1 MSDGKVELELRMAT
15 QQFAAALEKAVSD
28 LKAKTGEIK
37 AEGNQTGQALDQ
49 AFRVLGI
56 KGVKAVEEE
65 IKQLQAALQT
75 VRESADVLP
84 ADKAAAVAAFN
95 ARLAELRGS
104 ASGAA
109 PAVQAVG
116 RETAS
121 AAEAM
126 SAAASKAVAWVAAI
140 AGINSALDV
149 GKKVVETGSEFQT
162 LGVRLENLLG
172 STQKATEAF
181 DMIKRLAITTPFE
194 VTALTESFVKLT
206 AFGMQPTE
214 AQMRALSDVAAN
226 LGGGTETLSRVTLAL
241 GQAWT
246 KSKLQGQEILQLAE
260 AGVPVWD
267 ALATATG
274 RSVPELQKMSEA
286 GQLGRDVIAKLI
298 DELGRM
304 NAGASDKLMRTYAGA
319 VSNAKD
325 ALAEFFGMVSRS
337 GVLDFL
343 TAKVQELLAEF
354 DRLKQSGEL
363 QAKAKAIADT
373 FVQIATGVESA
384 VKVAVQ
390 LGPVLL
396 KIVEVAAALK
406 AVSIA
411 STLYEA
417 TAAMVGLRG
426 AATGAAAAMT
436 AAAAET
442 RVAAAGMATAATQ
455 ATALTAILR
464 TLRAA
469 SGVGLAI
476 GIAEMVGEFFRA
488 KSAAEAGDR
497 AVAAMLAEKPNTGAK
512 RQTEEQKT
520 AAEEAAKAAVM
531 AEGATRDLVQSFDRA
546 REAGESV
553 ADALK
558 KVQQGLDFSSDGRL
572 ANSAKALQQLLDEG
586 KVSAEQ
592 FRESWSAA
600 LKGVDLA
607 EFAVRART
615 AFDATSE
622 GARLSQQAIDAG
634 LREAI
639 RRAGGDFDLIAGGM
653 GKAAQ
658 QAVQGV
664 DFIIDNLGRLKDQG
678 ADVAAALSLSF
689 KKAIDT
695 ADGQAALDALR
706 ARIEAVRGA
715 LGDKIA
721 DGLLDQ
727 AAQKARELRAA
738 MDGVTPGINS
748 VAEAMKTLGLKSREE
763 LSATAKHA
771 QEAYE
776 VIRQAGQQEGES
788 YEAWQARKTAAAR
801 AMIDAMVQANGG
813 VVNEAIRARA
823 AVEGIDLAMARA
835 GETAQRAIGGAAAG
849 AMREFA
855 GATDQANQKLLEQIR
870 LNDQARYGRPGEGA
884 KPPKP
889 GDKQDDYDPGYG
901 SPYSRPGEDPRNG
914 LGETKAEYDRKQA
927 LKGQNAV
934 DNTLIYALVRKL
946 DSGTLTEADRAL
958 VDAVKAAN
966 DQNLQLM
973 RDASPGL
980 LSTDFMRSI
989 QQQQVQVQRMIDFLN
1004 AKTSSA
1010 PAPAASPSFPPARA
1024 PEFAPVTAP
1033 APQQTRIATVH
1044 QVRIDGLSSSSS
1056 VINTASEA
1064 DVRAVVDALRAAS
1077 LRSSSR

>member
-37 AEGNQTGQALDQ
+37 AEGDQTGKALDQ

-65 IKQLQAALQT
+65 IKQLQTALKT
-75 VRESADVLP
+75 VRESADVMP

-116 RETAS
+116 RETTS

-126 SAAASKAVAWVAAI
+126 SAAASKAAAWIAAI

-214 AQMRALSDVAAN
+214 AQMRALSDVASN

-246 KSKLQGQEILQLAE
+246 KTKLEGQEILQLAE

-286 GQLGRDVIAKLI
+286 GLLGRDVISKLI

-304 NAGASDKLMRTYAGA
+304 NAGASDKLMNTYAGA

-325 ALAEFFGMVSRS
+325 ALAEFFDMVSRS

-363 QAKAKAIADT
+363 QVKAKAIADT
-373 FVQIATGVESA
+373 FVQIATGVEST
-384 VKVAVQ
+384 VKAAVQ

-411 STLYEA
+411 STFYEA
-417 TAAMVGLRG
+417 AAAMAGLRG

-436 AAAAET
+436 ATAAET
-442 RVAAAGMATAATQ
+442 QVAAAGMATAATQ

-464 TLRAA
+464 TLRAV

-476 GIAEMVGEFFRA
+476 GIGELVSEFFRA

-497 AVAAMLAEKPNTGAK
+497 AVASMLAEKPNTGAK
-512 RQTEEQKT
+512 RQTEEQKK
-520 AAEEAAKAAVM
+520 AAEEAAKAAVI
-531 AEGATRDLVQSFDRA
+531 AEGATRDLVQSFNRA
-546 REAGESV
+546 RESGESV

-572 ANSAKALQQLLDEG
+572 ANSAKALQQLLDDG
-586 KVSAEQ
+586 KISAEQ
-592 FRESWSAA
+592 FRDSWREA
-600 LKGVDLA
+600 LKDVDLA

-615 AFDATSE
+615 AFAATSD
-622 GARLSQQAIDAG
+622 GAKLSQQAIDAG

-639 RRAGGDFDLIAGGM
+639 RRAGGDFDVISGGM

-664 DFIIDNLGRLKDQG
+664 DLIIDNLGRLKAQG
-678 ADVAAALSLSF
+678 ADVAAALSFSF

-715 LGDKIA
+715 LGNKLA

-748 VAEAMKTLGLKSREE
+748 LAEAMKTLGLKSREE

-776 VIRQAGQQEGES
+776 VIKQAGQQEGES
-788 YEAWQARKTAAAR
+788 YEAWQARKAEAAR
-801 AMIDAMVQANGG
+801 KMVDALVQSNGG
-813 VVNEAIRARA
+813 VVSSEIRARA
-823 AVEGIDLAMARA
+823 EAEGVADALQRIGPAGERA
-835 GETAQRAIGGAAAG
+835 GEQAAAG
-849 AMREFA
+849 MAKLTQATRE
-855 GATDQANQKLLEQIR
+855 ANKALDEQEQRRKKLE
-870 LNDQARYGRPGEGA
+870 
-884 KPPKP
+884 
-889 GDKQDDYDPGYG
+889 
-901 SPYSRPGEDPRNG
+901 
-914 LGETKAEYDRKQA
+914 
-927 LKGQNAV
+927 GQNAV
-934 DNTLIYALVRKL
+934 DNTLIYKLVNKL
-946 DSGTLTEADRAL
+946 DSGTLSEADRAA
-958 VDAVKAAN
+958 VEAVKAAN
-966 DQNLQLM
+966 DQNLQLA
-973 RDASPGL
+973 RDASPAL

-989 QQQQVQVQRMIDFLN
+989 QRQQVQVQRMIDFLN

-1010 PAPAASPSFPPARA
+1010 PAPAASPSFSTAPAQ
-1024 PEFAPVTAP
+1024 EFAPAP
-1033 APQQTRIATVH
+1033 AQAPQQTRVATVH
-1044 QVRIDGLSSSSS
+1044 QVRIEGLSSSSS

-1064 DVRAVVDALRAAS
+1064 DARAVVDALRAAS

>member
-1 MSDGKVELELRMAT
+1 MAT
-15 QQFAAALEKAVSD
+15 QQFAAALDKAVAD

-37 AEGNQTGQALDQ
+37 AEGEQTGQALDQ

-65 IKQLQAALQT
+65 IKQLQAALKT

-116 RETAS
+116 RETTS

-126 SAAASKAVAWVAAI
+126 SAAASKAAAWVAAI

-149 GKKVVETGSEFQT
+149 GKKVVETGSEFQN
-162 LGVRLENLLG
+162 LQVRLENLLG
-172 STQKATEAF
+172 STQKAADAF

-214 AQMRALSDVAAN
+214 AQMRALSDIAAN

-246 KSKLQGQEILQLAE
+246 KTKLEGQEILQLAE

-267 ALATATG
+267 ALANATG

-286 GQLGRDVIAKLI
+286 GLLGRDVISKLI

-325 ALAEFFGMVSRS
+325 ALAEFFDMVSRS

-373 FVQIATGVESA
+373 FVQIATGIEST
-384 VKVAVQ
+384 VKAAVQ
-390 LGPVLL
+390 VGPVLL

-411 STLYEA
+411 STIYEA

-436 AAAAET
+436 ATAAET

-455 ATALTAILR
+455 ATVLTTILR
-464 TLRAA
+464 TLRMV

-476 GIAEMVGEFFRA
+476 GIGELVSEFFRA
-488 KSAAEAGDR
+488 KSAAEASDR
-497 AVAAMLAEKPNTGAK
+497 AVANMLAEKPNTGAK
-512 RQTEEQKT
+512 RQTEEQKK

-531 AEGATRDLVQSFDRA
+531 AEGATRDLVKSFDKA
-546 REAGESV
+546 RESGDSV
-553 ADALK
+553 AEALK

-572 ANSAKALQQLLDEG
+572 ANSTKALQQLLDQG
-586 KVSAEQ
+586 KITAEQ
-592 FRESWSAA
+592 FRDSWKEA
-600 LKGVDLA
+600 LKDVDLA

-615 AFDATSE
+615 AFDKTSE
-622 GARLSQQAIDAG
+622 GAKLAQQAIDAG
-634 LREAI
+634 LRESI
-639 RRAGGDFDLIAGGM
+639 RRAGGDFDVISGGM

-664 DFIIDNLGRLKDQG
+664 DFIIDNLDRLKAQG

-715 LGDKIA
+715 LGDKLA

-727 AAQKARELRAA
+727 AAQKARELKAA

-763 LSATAKHA
+763 LTATAKHA

-776 VIRQAGQQEGES
+776 FIKQAGQQEGES
-788 YEAWQARKTAAAR
+788 YEAWQARKSEAAR
-801 AMIDAMVQANGG
+801 RMVAAMVEANNG
-813 VVNEAIRARA
+813 VVSSEIQARA
-823 AVEGIDLAMARA
+823 EAEGVANALDKIGPAGERA
-835 GETAQRAIGGAAAG
+835 GTQAAAG
-849 AMREFA
+849 MGKLAQ
-855 GATDQANQKLLEQIR
+855 ATADANSQLQQQILMTER
-870 LNDQARYGRPGEGA
+870 LRYGRPGENA
-884 KPPKP
+884 QPPTGSNKS
-889 GDKQDDYDPGYG
+889 DYDPGYG
-901 SPYSRPGEDPRNG
+901 SPYSRPGDGPVNG
-914 LGETKAEYDRKQA
+914 LGETKEQYDRRHR
-927 LKGQNAV
+927 LEGQNAV
-934 DNTLIYALVRKL
+934 DNSLIFKL
-946 DSGTLTEADRAL
+946 EEKLNAGTLTEADRPL
-958 VDAVKAAN
+958 VEAVKAAVA
-966 DQNLQLM
+966 QNVQLE
-973 RDASPGL
+973 RGTSPGL
-980 LSTDFMRSI
+980 TTPEHEFSMLRQQVLVKRLTDFLDENVS
-989 QQQQVQVQRMIDFLN
+989 L
-1004 AKTSSA
+1004 T
-1010 PAPAASPSFPPARA
+1010 PAPAHTTA
-1024 PEFAPVTAP
+1024 PTTAP
-1033 APQQTRIATVH
+1033 APVPSPAPAPPPAPTPEPQQTRVATVH
-1044 QVRIDGLSSSSS
+1044 QVRIEGLSSSAS

-1064 DVRAVVDALRAAS
+1064 DARAVVEALRSAS
-1077 LRSSSR
+1077 LRSSR

>member
-15 QQFAAALEKAVSD
+15 QQFSAALEKAVSD

-37 AEGNQTGQALDQ
+37 AEGDQTGQALDQ

-56 KGVKAVEEE
+56 KGVQAVEDEV
-65 IKQLQAALQT
+65 KQLQAALKT

-84 ADKAAAVAAFN
+84 SDKAAAVAAFN

-104 ASGAA
+104 ASAAA

-116 RETAS
+116 RETTTAS
-121 AAEAM
+121 DAM
-126 SAAASKAVAWVAAI
+126 SEAASKAAAWVSAI
-140 AGINSALDV
+140 AGIGAALDV
-149 GKKVVETGSEFQT
+149 GKKVIETGSEFQT

-181 DMIKRLAITTPFE
+181 DMIKRLAIDTPFE

-214 AQMRALSDVAAN
+214 AQMRALSDVASN
-226 LGGGTETLSRVTLAL
+226 LGGGTESLSRVTLAL

-246 KSKLQGQEILQLAE
+246 KTKLEGQEILQLAE

-267 ALATATG
+267 ALANATG

-286 GQLGRDVIAKLI
+286 GLLGRDVISKLI

-325 ALAEFFGMVSRS
+325 ALAEFFDMVSRS

-354 DRLKQSGEL
+354 DRLKQSGAL
-363 QAKAKAIADT
+363 QAKARAIADT

-384 VKVAVQ
+384 MKAAVAF
-390 LGPVLL
+390 GPVML

-411 STLYEA
+411 STIYEA
-417 TAAMVGLRG
+417 TATMVGLRG

-436 AAAAET
+436 ATAAET
-442 RVAAAGMATAATQ
+442 QVAAAGMATAATQ
-455 ATALTAILR
+455 ATVLTAILR
-464 TLRAA
+464 TLRMV

-476 GIAEMVGEFFRA
+476 GVAELVGEFFRA

-512 RQTEEQKT
+512 RQTEEQKK

-531 AEGATRDLVQSFDRA
+531 AEGATRDLVKSFDRA
-546 REAGESV
+546 RESGESV

-558 KVQQGLDFSSDGRL
+558 KVQQGLDFTSNGRL
-572 ANSAKALQQLLDEG
+572 ANSTKALQQLLDQG
-586 KVSAEQ
+586 KISAEQ
-592 FRESWSAA
+592 FRESWKVA
-600 LKGVDLA
+600 LKDVDLA

-622 GARLSQQAIDAG
+622 GAKLSQQAIDAG

-639 RRAGGDFDLIAGGM
+639 RRAGGDFDVISGGM

-658 QAVQGV
+658 QTVQGV
-664 DFIIDNLGRLKDQG
+664 DLIIDNLGRLKAQG
-678 ADVAAALSLSF
+678 ADVSAALSFAF

-706 ARIEAVRGA
+706 ARIESVRGA
-715 LGDKIA
+715 LGNKLA

-727 AAQKARELRAA
+727 AAQKARELKAA
-738 MDGVTPGINS
+738 LDGVTPGINS

-771 QEAYE
+771 QEAYQ
-776 VIRQAGQQEGES
+776 VIKQAGQQEGES
-788 YEAWQARKTAAAR
+788 YEAWQARKSEAAR
-801 AMIDAMVQANGG
+801 KMVDALVQANGG
-813 VVNEAIRARA
+813 VVSSEIQAKA
-823 AVEGIDLAMARA
+823 AAEGVEDALNKIGPAGERA
-835 GETAQRAIGGAAAG
+835 GTQAADGMNKLTQAT
-849 AMREFA
+849 RE
-855 GATDQANQKLLEQIR
+855 ANQALDEQEQRRKKLE
-870 LNDQARYGRPGEGA
+870 
-884 KPPKP
+884 
-889 GDKQDDYDPGYG
+889 
-901 SPYSRPGEDPRNG
+901 
-914 LGETKAEYDRKQA
+914 
-927 LKGQNAV
+927 GQNAV
-934 DNTLIYALVRKL
+934 DNTLIYKLVNKL
-946 DSGTLTEADRAL
+946 DSGTLSEADRAA
-958 VDAVKAAN
+958 VEAVKAAN
-966 DQNLQLM
+966 DQNLQLT
-973 RDASPGL
+973 RDASPAL

-989 QQQQVQVQRMIDFLN
+989 QQQQVQVQRMTDFLAEKAPGAP
-1004 AKTSSA
+1004 AKTQAESTTTAQSS
-1010 PAPAASPSFPPARA
+1010 
-1024 PEFAPVTAP
+1024 E
-1033 APQQTRIATVH
+1033 PQQTRVATVH
-1044 QVRIDGLSSSSS
+1044 QVRIDGLGASQS
-1056 VINTASEA
+1056 VINTASESDA
-1064 DVRAVVDALRAAS
+1064 RAVVEALRTAS
-1077 LRSSSR
+1077 LRSSR

>member
-1 MSDGKVELELRMAT
+1 MSDGQVELELRMAT
-15 QQFAAALEKAVSD
+15 QQFLAALDTAVSN
-28 LKAKTGEIK
+28 LKARTGEIK
-37 AEGNQTGQALDQ
+37 AEGEQTGQALDQ
-49 AFRVLGI
+49 SFRVLGV
-56 KGVKAVEEE
+56 KGVNAVEEE
-65 IKQLQAALQT
+65 VQKLQAALKT
-75 VRESADVLP
+75 VRESSDVLP
-84 ADKAAAVAAFN
+84 ADKAASVAAFN

-109 PAVQAVG
+109 PAVRDVG
-116 RETAS
+116 RETTS
-121 AAEAM
+121 AADAM
-126 SAAASKAVAWVAAI
+126 SEAASKAAAWVSAI
-140 AGINSALDV
+140 AGIGAALDV
-149 GKKVVETGSEFQT
+149 GKKVIETGSEFQT
-162 LGVRLENLLG
+162 LQIRLENLLG
-172 STQKATEAF
+172 STQKATESF
-181 DMIKRLAITTPFE
+181 DMIKRLAIDTPFE

-214 AQMRALSDVAAN
+214 AQMRALSDIAAN
-226 LGGGTETLSRVTLAL
+226 LGGGTESLSRVTLAL

-246 KSKLQGQEILQLAE
+246 KTKLEGQEILQLAE

-267 ALATATG
+267 ALANATG

-286 GQLGRDVIAKLI
+286 GLLGRDVISKLI

-325 ALAEFFGMVSRS
+325 ALAEFFDMVSRS

-384 VKVAVQ
+384 VKAAVQ
-390 LGPVLL
+390 FGPVLL

-406 AVSIA
+406 AVSLA
-411 STLYEA
+411 STIYEA

-426 AATGAAAAMT
+426 AASGAAAAMT
-436 AAAAET
+436 ATAAET

-455 ATALTAILR
+455 ATVLTTILR
-464 TLRAA
+464 TLRMV

-476 GIAEMVGEFFRA
+476 GIGELVSEFFRA

-512 RQTEEQKT
+512 RQTEEQKK

-531 AEGATRDLVQSFDRA
+531 AEGATRDLVKSFDSA

-558 KVQQGLDFSSDGRL
+558 KVQQGLDFTSDGRM
-572 ANSAKALQQLLDEG
+572 ANSTKALQQLLDQG
-586 KVSAEQ
+586 KITAEQ
-592 FRESWSAA
+592 FRDSWKEA
-600 LKGVDLA
+600 LKDVDLA

-615 AFDATSE
+615 AFDATSD
-622 GARLSQQAIDAG
+622 GAKLSQQAIDAG

-639 RRAGGDFDLIAGGM
+639 RRAGGDFDVISGGM

-664 DFIIDNLGRLKDQG
+664 DLIIDNLGRLKSQG
-678 ADVAAALSLSF
+678 ADVSAALSFAF

-706 ARIEAVRGA
+706 ARIESVRRS

-727 AAQKARELRAA
+727 AAQKARELKAA
-738 MDGVTPGINS
+738 MDGVKPGINS
-748 VAEAMKTLGLKSREE
+748 LAEAMKTLGLKSREE
-763 LSATAKHA
+763 LSTTAKHA
-771 QEAYE
+771 QEAYA
-776 VIRQAGQQEGES
+776 VIKQAGQQEGES
-788 YEAWQARKTAAAR
+788 YEAWQARKSEAAR
-801 AMIDAMVQANGG
+801 KMVDALVQANGG
-813 VVNEAIRARA
+813 VVNSEIQAKA
-823 AVEGIDLAMARA
+823 ASEGVEDTLNKIGPAGERA
-835 GETAQRAIGGAAAG
+835 GEQAASGMAKLTQ
-849 AMREFA
+849 AAKE
-855 GATDQANQKLLEQIR
+855 ANQALDEQEQRRKKLE
-870 LNDQARYGRPGEGA
+870 
-884 KPPKP
+884 
-889 GDKQDDYDPGYG
+889 
-901 SPYSRPGEDPRNG
+901 
-914 LGETKAEYDRKQA
+914 
-927 LKGQNAV
+927 GQNAV
-934 DNTLIYALVRKL
+934 DNTLIYKLVDKL
-946 DSGTLTEADRAL
+946 DSGTLSDADRS
-958 VDAVKAAN
+958 AVEAAKAAN
-966 DQNLQLM
+966 DQNLQLA

-989 QQQQVQVQRMIDFLN
+989 QQQQVQVQRMIDSLA
-1004 AKTSSA
+1004 AKKSGA
-1010 PAPAASPSFPPARA
+1010 PEQTQPAAQSPD
-1024 PEFAPVTAP
+1024 T
-1033 APQQTRIATVH
+1033 QQTRVATVH
-1044 QVRIDGLSSSSS
+1044 QVRIDGLGASQS

-1064 DVRAVVDALRAAS
+1064 DARAVVDALRTAS